1 MNRGCGTEM
10 YITQWDAMRE
20 YLSRSSGAGEQQS
33 SFFIEPEIF
42 HCSQLEIPTL
52 ALSLSLSEVCIFS
65 LVCVGAE
72 AAHVHT
78 HRGLHRHAAAHT
90 ARWLWHFPLL
100 LLAGG

>member
-10 YITQWDAMRE
+10 YITRWDAMRE

-42 HCSQLEIPTL
+42 HCSGLEIATL
-52 ALSLSLSEVCIFS
+52 ALSLSEVCIFS